1 MKLLPRQIE
10 FDHKQKERRTISIG
24 SFAQFFLWFFTT
36 FTLVFLR
43 GRNRM
48 RQKRGLISS
57 LHCVSPSSFFL
68 SSSSNQIILALGNS
82 QIVLYLFISSLYVY
96 GRQHEV
102 IIMRLADRGKVQLVI
117 QLIGISK
124 SPSIFPSFWRATH
137 SPLRLSP
144 PLCSYLHLE
153 TK

>member
-43 GRNRM
+43 RNRM

-57 LHCVSPSSFFL
+57 LHCVSPSSSFL
-68 SSSSNQIILALGNS
+68 SSSSNQIILALSNS

-137 SPLRLSP
+137 SPLSSSSL
-144 PLCSYLHLE
+144 
-153 TK
+153 